1 VSRFADILDQKQA
14 VDWLQ
19 LAYEADRL
27 PHGLVFAGPVGVG
40 KATTATAL
48 GALVLCENP
57 KGNDSCGKCDSCRVL
72 VAGNHPDFRVI
83 TKELIR
89 SYDRTGESKAVEFS
103 IDVIRPELV
112 ERAGR
117 KSVLGR
123 GKVFVIERAE
133 LMTAGAQNAMLKT
146 LEEPAEKTVIILL
159 TDQPAY
165 LLPTIRSR
173 CQLVRFAPLPVA
185 MVQKQ
190 LEKRGIDAMTASSA
204 AKLAEGSLG
213 VAIQWIEDGVVKLAE
228 ELIARL
234 DALAKGQPL
243 AGLADWLKKSADAYA
258 EQQLKRDE
266 LASKAQASR
275 DGLAVYLRISAEH
288 FRRLLESSDDP
299 DHLERAATAIDA
311 INRAEQ
317 YLDAYVNTPLVL
329 QQLTLSLEGAFQLL
343 NH

>member
-1 VSRFADILDQKQA
+1 MPRFADILDQTQA

-19 LAYEADRL
+19 RAYEADRL
-27 PHGLVFAGPVGVG
+27 PHGLIFAGPAGVG
-40 KATTATAL
+40 KGTTATSL

-57 KGNDSCGKCDSCRVL
+57 KGTDSCGKCDSCRVL
-72 VAGNHPDFRVI
+72 AAGNHPDFRVI
-83 TKELIR
+83 AKELIR
-89 SYDRTGESKAVEFS
+89 CYDRTGESKAVEFS

-190 LEKRGIDAMTASSA
+190 LEKRGIDAKTASSA
-204 AKLAEGSLG
+204 ARLTEGSLG

-228 ELIARL
+228 ELITRL
-234 DALAKGQPL
+234 DALATGQPL
-243 AGLADWLKKSADAYA
+243 VGLADWLRKSADAYA

-275 DGLAVYLRISAEH
+275 DGLAVSLRIAAEY

-299 DHLERAATAIDA
+299 GQLERAATAIDA
-311 INRAEQ
+311 ITRAEQ
-317 YLDAYVNTPLVL
+317 YLDSYVNTPLVL
-329 QQLTLSLEGAFQLL
+329 QQLTLALEGAFELSR
-343 NH
+343 